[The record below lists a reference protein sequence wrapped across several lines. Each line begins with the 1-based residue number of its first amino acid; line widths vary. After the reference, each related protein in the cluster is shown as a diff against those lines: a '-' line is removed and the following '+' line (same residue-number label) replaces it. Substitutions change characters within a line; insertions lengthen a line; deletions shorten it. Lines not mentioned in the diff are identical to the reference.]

1 MSNCERSGPA
11 DDASREKATPVR
23 FPSPI
28 PPHGAAEPSMASL
41 IEPHIPAL
49 RRFAWSLSRD
59 GAAADDLVQD
69 CLESAIAAWPQRRR
83 DAPVTPWLMAIMH
96 NLHVSRW
103 RRWKRR
109 GGDHLPLADW
119 DAPVADDPHHRLEF
133 LDVMAAMARL
143 PEEQRSVLVLVG
155 VEGLSYDATARVL
168 GVPVGTV
175 MSRLSR
181 GRERL
186 RRYVDGEPPLPSLR
200 RVK

>member
-1 MSNCERSGPA
+1 MRIPYPVKLH
-11 DDASREKATPVR
+11 DAGT
-23 FPSPI
+23 
-28 PPHGAAEPSMASL
+28 PSMASL
-41 IEPHIPAL
+41 IEPQIPAL

-59 GAAADDLVQD
+59 GVAADDLVQD
-69 CLESAIAAWPQRRR
+69 CLESAIAAWPRRR
-83 DAPVTPWLMAIMH
+83 TDAPIRPWLMAIMQ

-109 GGDHLPLADW
+109 GGDHLPLDHW
-119 DAPVADDPHHRLEF
+119 DAPVADDPQHRLEY

-143 PEEQRSVLVLVG
+143 PEDQRSVILLVG
-155 VEGLSYDATARVL
+155 VEGLSYEAAARVL

-186 RRYVDGEPPLPSLR
+186 RRYVDGEEPSLR